1 MWIDLITT
9 PERLEVHPSEKAMRR
24 VMTLILLTSGTV
36 YNMKTMVE
44 LLAKQTRMQHN
55 NHQFAPNVDVREFP
69 RDNQR
74 RATRSRG
81 PVADL
86 PNVQTAILENSAQF
100 RGQLQRRMAEHDEQQ
115 QRTRDDL
122 EHLLEPDNPDEQDH
136 LLEPD
141 NPEMAPGV

>member
-1 MWIDLITT
+1 
-9 PERLEVHPSEKAMRR
+9 
-24 VMTLILLTSGTV
+24 
-36 YNMKTMVE
+36 
-44 LLAKQTRMQHN
+44 
-55 NHQFAPNVDVREFP
+55 
-69 RDNQR
+69 
-74 RATRSRG
+74 
-81 PVADL
+81 VADL